1 MTFPLRFH
9 DYDLIYN
16 SSASC
21 STIEAHDRLTTE
33 LLMYACFSLSLII
46 MYILPRFAQVLN
58 YQFLPQTRAE
68 NRVEDRLRRPF

>member
-21 STIEAHDRLTTE
+21 STIEAHDHLNTE

-46 MYILPRFAQVLN
+46 MYIFTSICSSSELSISSTNPGG
-58 YQFLPQTRAE
+58 E
-68 NRVEDRLRRPF
+68 SG